1 MLGFDTGLINSY
13 SNQVNRTD
21 GGALMAA
28 IRDGNL
34 LAYSNQVTVSSN
46 NMAPETYD
54 WGLIYTLANI
64 DANIAM
70 YPGGSPSHVTA
81 DSENQGFIIDF
92 LLMSQTLDNAG
103 NQGSNWSRGTHF
115 MIADTG
121 PSVNMGIGMLN
132 ANFLLAADDM
142 RLWIKNSG
150 TVGGAA
156 YGGGIDLLSPR
167 VRMQLSAE
175 LAGVS
180 LPRGDDKVAIA
191 DVDLN
196 LEGLVNFRLSPPP
209 DGENFLAYSAAIRL
223 YSMSDTT
230 DSTLVSGQGSF
241 WSIAEPGRPE
251 VELRL
256 ANIEG
261 DVAIVDSKLELHERN
276 HSGNGE
282 SPQLEISNKIVFGG
296 SAVQRLQDGTEGL
309 ASVPGGALGQ
319 EVKSDIYFGSDRLGQ
334 LVIPNG
340 SIRTTIG
347 LLPQE

>member
-1 MLGFDTGLINSY
+1 
-13 SNQVNRTD
+13 
-21 GGALMAA
+21 
-28 IRDGNL
+28 
-34 LAYSNQVTVSSN
+34 
-46 NMAPETYD
+46 
-54 WGLIYTLANI
+54 
-64 DANIAM
+64 M

-81 DSENQGFIIDF
+81 DSENQGFIIDL
-92 LLMSQTLDNAG
+92 LLMSQTLDDAG

-115 MIADTG
+115 MIADTD

-150 TVGGAA
+150 TVGSAA

-223 YSMSDTT
+223 YSMRDTT
-230 DSTLVSGQGSF
+230 DSALVSGQGSF

-261 DVAIVDSKLELHERN
+261 DLAIVDSKLELHERN
-276 HSGNGE
+276 HGGNGE

-319 EVKSDIYFGSDRLGQ
+319 EVESDIYFGSDRLGQ